1 MVATTVGGS
10 EDLELDTIKEAP
22 ENNWKWSVIEK
33 KLQKSDI
40 VPLTI
45 FRLFLIGLI
54 FLFRNFLFE
63 IDRGKFKDAAS
74 IIYTDAQ

>member
-1 MVATTVGGS
+1 MVGTTVGYS
-10 EDLELDTIKEAP
+10 EDSELDTTKEAP

-63 IDRGKFKDAAS
+63 IDQGRFKDGAS
-74 IIYTDAQ
+74 IISTDNK